1 MSIFTP
7 PQEGYWLTN
16 MVKQTSPVAEPMQRP
31 TICVTLS
38 GCSVDEILAD
48 AARATA
54 VGADLCEVRL
64 DMLWVVEKVPEPVET
79 NDSDSKDRY
88 TKPAYVPPEYIPQ
101 AFDSIDLSAAL
112 EAFKGGIDLPVVLT
126 CRPERQGGFFP
137 GTEEER
143 ISVLRTAID
152 SGVSW
157 VDLEADI
164 DSKIR
169 TELLQIANGNTR
181 VISSTHFSEEPDSA
195 SEIINDIEDMADSG
209 DILKVCYNTSG
220 RNSGLKLFE
229 AAWLLRE
236 SEHNIAIMGMGIGG
250 DWTRI
255 HGPLLNQE
263 LVYST
268 METGSHLSSQG
279 RINESDLLIAWE
291 MLHYE

>member
-1 MSIFTP
+1 
-7 PQEGYWLTN
+7 
-16 MVKQTSPVAEPMQRP
+16 MVKQTPPVAEPMRRP

-38 GCSVDEILAD
+38 GCSVEDILAD

-64 DMLWVVEKVPEPVET
+64 DKLWVVEKIPEPVKT
-79 NDSDSKDRY
+79 KDSDEEGGRRR
-88 TKPAYVPPEYIPQ
+88 PAYIPPEYIPQ
-101 AFDSIDLSAAL
+101 PFDSVDLSAAL
-112 EAFKGGIDLPVVLT
+112 DAFKGGIDLPVVLT
-126 CRPERQGGFFP
+126 CRPERQEGYFP

-164 DSKIR
+164 VSKVR
-169 TELLQIANGNTR
+169 AELMQIAKGKTK
-181 VISSTHFSEEPDSA
+181 VISSSHFSEEPNSA
-195 SEIINDIEDMADSG
+195 SEIITEIEDLADSG
-209 DILKVCYNTSG
+209 DIIKLCYNTSG
-220 RNSGLKLFE
+220 KNSGLKLFE
-229 AAWLLRE
+229 AAWILKE
-236 SEHNIAIMGMGIGG
+236 SNQKTAIMGMGVGG

-255 HGPLLNQE
+255 HGPLLNQD

-279 RINESDLLIAWE
+279 RINASDLLIAWE
-291 MLHYE
+291 MLNYD